1 MGGASPDFASRF
13 ILRPK
18 PPAVIASFSPTEAWT
33 RSRESEKAA
42 KNVFAG
48 IFAQIESILFSS
60 ENRYRESGPHYF
72 RVVLSLYATR
82 NEASKICCAFLFS
95 LGYISLL
102 TFLRVVF
109 QFSHSLPFAV
119 DRSFLRHRFFM
130 VSAAFNFKRRSFK
143 SRKRKRIK
151 TTSSWRRLESNWIS
165 GNILEHME
173 KRSSARTS

>member
-1 MGGASPDFASRF
+1 MPRRKRKMGGASLDFASRF
-13 ILRPK
+13 ILRAK

-42 KNVFAG
+42 KNVLAG
-48 IFAQIESILFSS
+48 VFAQIESILFSS
-60 ENRYRESGPHYF
+60 KNRYRESELHNF
-72 RVVLSLYATR
+72 RAVLPLYATR
-82 NEASKICCAFLFS
+82 NKAPKICCAFLFS

-102 TFLRVVF
+102 TFLP
-109 QFSHSLPFAV
+109 LTV

-130 VSAAFNFKRRSFK
+130 VSAAFNLKRRSFK
-143 SRKRKRIK
+143 SRKRRRIK
-151 TTSSWRRLESNWIS
+151 ATRSWRRLESKWTW

>member
-1 MGGASPDFASRF
+1 MGGASPDFAFRF
-13 ILRPK
+13 MLRGK

-42 KNVFAG
+42 KNVLAG
-48 IFAQIESILFSS
+48 VFAQIESILFSS
-60 ENRYRESGPHYF
+60 ENRYRKREPHYF

-82 NEASKICCAFLFS
+82 NKAPKICWAFLFS

-102 TFLRVVF
+102 TYLRVVS
-109 QFSHSLPFAV
+109 QFSHRLPLAV

-151 TTSSWRRLESNWIS
+151 ATSSWRRLESNWTS
-165 GNILEHME
+165 GNILEHTE